1 MTSQAAVLT
10 WETNWPKRVLNL
22 AEAVRYIDAVGFCM
36 LYPVKKIPLPSLY
49 YAVTRRNPHSEFVW
63 DKCSVMVWKWKDE
76 LPRRKRAFYTKLF
89 KGRGTLI
96 SLKLLPAFLS
106 ARQSIAG
113 LGDHALFYERGH
125 ISDDSRV
132 IWQTLQ
138 KHGPMPTLELRHACK
153 LETKAGNARFK
164 RAMLQLETKLIVVH
178 CGTEQETRAWAS
190 GRFDLTSRVFGDQMS
205 AAGRVSPEE
214 ARIAIARKFLSRKG
228 TQPVQ
233 LARLFGWNKQQM
245 AEITAAAST
254 QAVCS

>member
-1 MTSQAAVLT
+1 
-10 WETNWPKRVLNL
+10 
-22 AEAVRYIDAVGFCM
+22 M

-49 YAVTRRNPHSEFVW
+49 YVVARRDPHTEFVW
-63 DKCSVMVWKWKDE
+63 DKYSVMVWKWKDE
-76 LPRRKRAFYTKLF
+76 LPRRKRAYYSKLF
-89 KGRGTLI
+89 KGRGTFI

-106 ARQSIAG
+106 ACQSIAAP
-113 LGDHALFYERGH
+113 GDHHLFYERGR

-138 KHGPMPTLELRHACK
+138 MHRPMPTLELRHACK

-190 GRFDLTSRVFGDQMS
+190 GRFDLTSRAFADQMS
-205 AAGRVSPEE
+205 AARRISPEE

-228 TQPVQ
+228 TQPAQ

-245 AEITAAAST
+245 AEITSAVSS
-254 QAVCS
+254 QAVYT